1 MNRLL
6 QLLSLCL
13 SMGLPLAGQ
22 TTFGSITGTVAD
34 QTGAVIPAAAI
45 TVTNE
50 GTAEERH
57 VVTGEGGVFNVP
69 NLGVGAYR
77 IRIEAQGFRSYQQ
90 AGIKLNANQV
100 IGINAQLTVAQASTE
115 TVEVVAGAPV
125 IDTETATLAYVK
137 TSRDLLQLPLVARS
151 TGDFGIYGFTYMN
164 PGVSK
169 VAGQSN
175 PAVNGMRILD
185 TAPSMDGSP

>member
-1 MNRLL
+1 
-6 QLLSLCL
+6 LSL
-13 SMGLPLAGQ
+13 GLPLGGQ

-34 QTGAVIPAAAI
+34 PTGAVIPAAAV

-57 VVTGEGGVFNVP
+57 VVTGEAGGFNVP
-69 NLGVGAYR
+69 NLNVGSYR
-77 IRIEAQGFRSYQQ
+77 VRIEAQGFASYQQ

-100 IGINAQLTVAQASTE
+100 IGVDVQLTVAQAGTE
-115 TVEVVAGAPV
+115 TVEVVGGAPV

-151 TGDFGIYGFTYMN
+151 TGDFGI
-164 PGVSK
+164 
-169 VAGQSN
+169 
-175 PAVNGMRILD
+175 
-185 TAPSMDGSP
+185 